1 MKKFGTYFFC
11 ALFLSTSLTSC
22 GGGDE
27 DGSTSGNNNNGNNSG
42 SSRRIVS
49 VVNKTEGTNFRRTI
63 TYYYHYDSQ
72 GRISVISSNS
82 SDGTNKIREYSYN
95 PTMITERVN
104 SQYPV
109 GNDSYVSTYELSNG
123 RIVKEKKVTG
133 SSGSGTNWTHHYRTS
148 EYTYDSNG
156 YMISSSEKSSNTNTE
171 TNHVYTWENGN
182 LTKDVRSY
190 SWGSTSSSSE
200 QKCTYSN
207 IPWSKGFFSD
217 YFYIGTCD
225 RILMGMGYYGNL
237 PKNLPTSTGIA
248 GMTYEYSLS
257 GRDIGIVTF
266 KDGGYVTTLTY
277 TWE

>member
-1 MKKFGTYFFC
+1 MKKFGIYFFC

-42 SSRRIVS
+42 ASRRIVS

-72 GRISVISSNS
+72 GRIVVILSNS
-82 SDGTNKIREYSYN
+82 SDGTTATREYSYN
-95 PTMITERVN
+95 PTMITESVK

-109 GNDSYVSTYELSNG
+109 GNDSYVNTYELSNG
-123 RIVKEKKVTG
+123 RIVNEKKVT
-133 SSGSGTNWTHHYRTS
+133 SSFGSGTNWKHNYRTS
-148 EYTYDSNG
+148 NYTYDSNG
-156 YMISSSEKSSNTNTE
+156 YMISSIEKNHDTNIE

-182 LTKDVRSY
+182 LTKDVRSSSSW
-190 SWGSTSSSSE
+190 SWGSSE
-200 QKCTYSN
+200 MTYTYTYSN
-207 IPWSKGFFSD
+207 IPWPKGFFSD
-217 YFYIGTCD
+217 YYIGTCD
-225 RILMGMGYYGNL
+225 QILMSMGYYGNL
-237 PKNLPTSTGIA
+237 PKNLPTSLSK
-248 GMTYEYSLS
+248 TYEYSLS
-257 GRDIGIVTF
+257 GRDIGTVTF

>member
-49 VVNKTEGTNFRRTI
+49 VVDKTEGSNFRETI

-72 GRISVISSNS
+72 GRIVVKLSNS
-82 SDGTNKIREYSYN
+82 SNGITTTREYSYN
-95 PTMITERVN
+95 PTMITESVY

-109 GNDSYVSTYELSNG
+109 GNDSYVNTYELSNG
-123 RIVKEKKVTG
+123 RIVKEKKVRG

-156 YMISSSEKSSNTNTE
+156 YMISSSEKDHDTNIE

-182 LTKDVRSY
+182 LTKDVRSSSSW
-190 SWGSTSSSSE
+190 SWGSSE
-200 QKCTYSN
+200 QKYTYSN
-207 IPWSKGFFSD
+207 ILWPKGFFSD
-217 YFYIGTCD
+217 YHISTCD

-237 PKNLPTSTGIA
+237 PKNLPTSTSR
-248 GMTYEYSLS
+248 TYEYSPS
-257 GRDIGIVTF
+257 GRDIGTVTF
-266 KDGGYVTTLTY
+266 KEGYVTTLTY